1 MSLQFDRQYALD
13 IFNDAGEQLEIRDLR
28 VSFELTK
35 TLLGYPNR
43 GVVEVYNLAEED
55 IQRITQK
62 FSTLRLF
69 AGYAERVKQVFEA
82 NVKNFYKARSNPDSI
97 FTFITSSGSRAWDS
111 SVFSKTYNAG
121 TSANTIIEEVGNS
134 FDGVQLGA
142 RVSNPEWPT
151 LLANGTFSGSSSR
164 VMDQLSR
171 EYNFDWA
178 IDQQE
183 LNIVPRGFA
192 LEDLPLVEITPDTGL
207 IGSPTLTELGADFR
221 VLMNPDLVPGRRV
234 QMRADFVQLGQ
245 SGTEF
250 RRVRTTADGIYKIME
265 TRHIGDSRGQ
275 DWYTDIIGWRVGDEP
290 RKDEN

>member
-13 IFNDAGEQLEIRDLR
+13 IFNDAGGQLEVRDLR
-28 VSFELTK
+28 VTFEVTK

-43 GVVEVYNLAEED
+43 GVVEIYNLGEDD

-69 AGYAERVKQVFEA
+69 AGYRGRVKQIFEA
-82 NVKNFYKARSNPDSI
+82 NVKNFYKSRSNPDSI
-97 FTFITSSGSRAWDS
+97 FTFITSGASRAWDS
-111 SVFSKTYNAG
+111 SVFSRTYTAG
-121 TSANTIIEEVGNS
+121 TSANTVIEEVGSS

-142 RVSNPEWPT
+142 RLSNPEWPA
-151 LLANGTFSGSSSR
+151 LLGNATFSGSSSR

-183 LNIVPRGFA
+183 VNVIPRGFA
-192 LEDLPLVEITPDTGL
+192 LEDLPLVEVTPDTGL

-221 VLMNPDLVPGRRV
+221 ILMNPDLIPGRRIE
-234 QMRADFVQLGQ
+234 MRADFVQLGQ
-245 SGTEF
+245 SGIEF

-265 TRHIGDSRGQ
+265 VRHICDSRGQ
-275 DWYTDIIGWRVGDEP
+275 DWYTDIIAWRIGDEP